1 MAEANNVNIEQ
12 LAEQHKQLLEKFVS
26 AVHDEIEAL
35 PHFERIHK
43 AQTMAEQIKMD
54 EAVDLANIVKQILL
68 TGEPLLI
75 IESSLTLF
83 RRKIYHILSGQVPF
97 DTFAIATL
105 KNTKEKLKRLY
116 ERGYSSENDFQY
128 TQDYINSITSQ
139 QASSAQ

>member
-1 MAEANNVNIEQ
+1 MAEASNVTLEQ
-12 LAEQHKQLLEKFVS
+12 LAEHHRQILEKFIN
-26 AVHDEIEAL
+26 AVHEEIEAL

-43 AQTMAEQIKMD
+43 AQTMSEQLKMD

-83 RRKIYHILSGQVPF
+83 KRKVYHILSGQVPF
-97 DTFAIATL
+97 DTFAISTL

-116 ERGYSSENDFQY
+116 ERGYGSESDFQY
-128 TQDYINSITSQ
+128 TQDYINSMSSQ
-139 QASSAQ
+139 TSSAH